1 MAKQSNPVVF
11 SDDASNALTDVFA
24 KFAQAKANLS
34 EQSKETKAVCESYN
48 MDMYAEVCA
57 IVNQCEFNSKGN
69 LYTADAKAIKEGIKV
84 GLGTIK
90 GAKAKGKR
98 LYENS
103 VGVVRTLRKD
113 KEIGNR
119 IPTQATPSQ
128 VREHLETQNVTTE
141 AGMVALWK
149 KETPRED
156 WEKMV
161 IKIAG
166 ELITWNDK
174 EDKPLETPVWK
185 GGFDADKLQQF
196 QDFLAE
202 QLAAAHAFANAKAAE
217 EAKKAKAVQND
228 TCKGVFDALEG
239 KAA

>member
-1 MAKQSNPVVF
+1 MAKVSTPVVF
-11 SDDASNALTDVFA
+11 SDDSSNSLTDVFA

-57 IVNQCEFNSKGN
+57 IVNQCQFTSNGN
-69 LYTADAKAIKEGIKV
+69 LYSQDRDAIKEGIKI

-90 GAKAKGKR
+90 GAQAKAKR

-103 VGVVRTLRKD
+103 VGVVRALRRDKD
-113 KEIGNR
+113 PLNA
-119 IPTQATPSQ
+119 IPTQATVSV
-128 VREHLETQNVTTE
+128 VRDHLEGQHITTE
-141 AGMVALWK
+141 AEMVSFWS
-149 KETPRED
+149 KETVRED

-161 IKIAG
+161 IKVAG
-166 ELITWNDK
+166 ELITWDYKNDK
-174 EDKPLETPVWK
+174 ALETPVWK

-202 QLAAAHAFANAKAAE
+202 QLASAHAFADAEAAE
-217 EAKKAKAVQND
+217 AAKNAKAVQND
-228 TCKGVFDALEG
+228 TCNGVFDALEG

>member
-11 SDDASNALTDVFA
+11 SDDSSNALSDVFA

-69 LYTADAKAIKEGIKV
+69 LYKEDKDAIKAGIKV
-84 GLGTIK
+84 GLGTIR
-90 GAKAKGKR
+90 GANAKAKR

-103 VGVVRTLRKD
+103 VGVVRALRRDKD
-113 KEIGNR
+113 PLNA

-202 QLAAAHAFANAKAAE
+202 QLAAAHAFADAKAAE
-217 EAKKAKAVQND
+217 EAKNAKAVQND

>member
-11 SDDASNALTDVFA
+11 SDDSSNALTDVFA
-24 KFAQAKANLS
+24 KFAQAKANLN
-34 EQSKETKAVCESYN
+34 EQSKETKAICESYN

-57 IVNQCEFNSKGN
+57 VVNQCEFNSKGN
-69 LYTADAKAIKEGIKV
+69 LYTADAKTIKDGIKV
-84 GLGTIK
+84 GLGKIK
-90 GAKAKGKR
+90 GADAKAKR

-103 VGVVRTLRKD
+103 VGVVRALRRDKD
-113 KEIGNR
+113 PLNA
-119 IPTQATPSQ
+119 IPTQATVSV
-128 VREHLETQNVTTE
+128 VRDHLESQHIRTE
-141 AGMVALWK
+141 ADMVSFWN

-166 ELITWNDK
+166 ELITWDK
-174 EDKPLETPVWK
+174 KKDEALKTPIWK

-202 QLAAAHAFANAKAAE
+202 QLAAAHAFADAEAAK
-217 EAKKAKAVQND
+217 EAKNAKAVQND
-228 TCKGVFDALEG
+228 TCNGVFDALEG

>member
-69 LYTADAKAIKEGIKV
+69 LYKEDKDAIKAGIKV
-84 GLGTIK
+84 GLGTIR
-90 GAKAKGKR
+90 GANAKAKR

-103 VGVVRTLRKD
+103 VGVVRALRRD
-113 KEIGNR
+113 KEPLNR

-202 QLAAAHAFANAKAAE
+202 QLAAAHAFADAKAAE
-217 EAKKAKAVQND
+217 EAKNAKAVQND

>member
-1 MAKQSNPVVF
+1 MAKVSTPVVF
-11 SDDASNALTDVFA
+11 SDDSSNSLTDVFA

-57 IVNQCEFNSKGN
+57 VVNQCQFNSKGN
-69 LYTADAKAIKEGIKV
+69 LYSQDRDAIKEGIKV

-90 GAKAKGKR
+90 GAQAKAKR

-103 VGVVRTLRKD
+103 VGVVRALRRDKD
-113 KEIGNR
+113 PLNA
-119 IPTQATPSQ
+119 IPTQATVSV
-128 VREHLETQNVTTE
+128 VRDHLEGQHITTE
-141 AGMVALWK
+141 AEMVSFWS
-149 KETPRED
+149 KETARED

-161 IKIAG
+161 IKVAG
-166 ELITWNDK
+166 ELITWDYKNAEALK
-174 EDKPLETPVWK
+174 TPVWK

-202 QLAAAHAFANAKAAE
+202 QLASAHAFADAKAAE
-217 EAKKAKAVQND
+217 EAKNAKAIQND
-228 TCKGVFDALEG
+228 TCNGVFDALEG

>member
-11 SDDASNALTDVFA
+11 SDDSSNALTDVFA

-69 LYTADAKAIKEGIKV
+69 LYKEDKDAIKAGIKV
-84 GLGTIK
+84 GLGTIR
-90 GAKAKGKR
+90 GANAKAKR

-103 VGVVRTLRKD
+103 VGVVRALRRDKD
-113 KEIGNR
+113 PLNA

>member
-1 MAKQSNPVVF
+1 MAKVSTPVVF
-11 SDDASNALTDVFA
+11 SDDSSNALTDVFS

-57 IVNQCEFNSKGN
+57 VVNQCEFNSKGN
-69 LYTADAKAIKEGIKV
+69 LYTADAKAIKAGIEV

-90 GAKAKGKR
+90 GAKAKAKR

-103 VGVVRTLRKD
+103 VGVVRTLRRD
-113 KEIGNR
+113 KEPLNR
-119 IPTQATPSQ
+119 IPTQATPTE
-128 VREHLETQNVTTE
+128 VREHLEAQNITTE
-141 AGMVALWK
+141 AEMVSFWN

-166 ELITWNDK
+166 ELITWDHKN
-174 EDKPLETPVWK
+174 DKPLDTPVWK

-202 QLAAAHAFANAKAAE
+202 QLAAAHAFADAEAAE
-217 EAKKAKAVQND
+217 AARNAKAVQND
-228 TCKGVFDALEG
+228 TCNGVFDALEG